1 MKTVKVAAAVIIDA
15 DRILIA
21 QRLKGEF
28 KGKWEFPG
36 GKLEKNE
43 DSKTALKREIKEE
56 MEADIEIDQYLC
68 TIEHDYDSFHLSMDV
83 YICHFLNQNIKLHDH
98 MAFRWIKLD
107 EKKIDYVPADI
118 KVINSYLKYLDNKS

>member
-1 MKTVKVAAAVIIDA
+1 MKTVKVAAAVIKDA
-15 DRILIA
+15 EKILIA

-36 GKLEKNE
+36 GKLEENE
-43 DSKTALKREIKEE
+43 DSVSALKREIKEE
-56 MEADIEIDQYLC
+56 MEADIKIDQYLC

-98 MAFRWIKLD
+98 MAFRWIKPD
-107 EKKIDYVPADI
+107 EKNIDYVPADI
-118 KVINSYLKYLDNKS
+118 KVINSYLKYLDN

>member
-1 MKTVKVAAAVIIDA
+1 MKTVKVAAAVIKDA
-15 DRILIA
+15 EKILIA

-36 GKLEKNE
+36 GKLEENE
-43 DSKTALKREIKEE
+43 DSVSALKRELKEE
-56 MEADIEIDQYLC
+56 MEADIKIDQYLC

-98 MAFRWIKLD
+98 MAFRWIKPD
-107 EKKIDYVPADI
+107 EKNIDYVPADI
-118 KVINSYLKYLDNKS
+118 KVINSYLKYLDN

>member
-1 MKTVKVAAAVIIDA
+1 MKTVKVAAAVIKDA
-15 DRILIA
+15 EKILIA

-36 GKLEKNE
+36 GKLEENE
-43 DSKTALKREIKEE
+43 DSVSALKREIKEE
-56 MEADIEIDQYLC
+56 MEADIKIDQYLC

-98 MAFRWIKLD
+98 MAFRWIKPD
-107 EKKIDYVPADI
+107 EKISTMYQPI
-118 KVINSYLKYLDNKS
+118 LKL

>member
-1 MKTVKVAAAVIIDA
+1 MKTVKVAAAVIKDA
-15 DRILIA
+15 EKILIA

-36 GKLEKNE
+36 VKLEENE
-43 DSKTALKREIKEE
+43 DSVSALKREIKEE
-56 MEADIEIDQYLC
+56 MEADIKIDQYLC

-98 MAFRWIKLD
+98 MAFRWIKPD
-107 EKKIDYVPADI
+107 EKNIDYVPADI
-118 KVINSYLKYLDNKS
+118 KVINSYLKYLDN

>member
-1 MKTVKVAAAVIIDA
+1 MKTVKVAAAVIKDA
-15 DRILIA
+15 EKILIA

-36 GKLEKNE
+36 GKLEENE
-43 DSKTALKREIKEE
+43 DSVSALKREIKEE
-56 MEADIEIDQYLC
+56 MEADIKIEQYLC

-98 MAFRWIKLD
+98 MAFRWIKPD
-107 EKKIDYVPADI
+107 EKNIDYVPADI
-118 KVINSYLKYLDNKS
+118 KVINSYLKYLDN